1 MTVKELNRDELTE
14 LKQHYYSEN
23 HNNVSYGELA
33 SINELVTDNE
43 IYNAYENTEF
53 TLDDFFCDSNN
64 ETRKEEVIFESNLK
78 YYKDILEDTKDYIDT
93 YSIGDLTLKDVG
105 EKYSKKLANIMFDL
119 LYASWSFKDLG
130 SLDNIK
136 VQMAE
141 TIRDD
146 YEVEEIRSTRKREEI
161 IKEIYEVS
169 ENINENRE
177 EEEEL

>member
-1 MTVKELNRDELTE
+1 MTVRELNRDELTE

-23 HNNVSYGELA
+23 SNNVSYGEFA

-43 IYNAYENTEF
+43 IFEKYENTEF
-53 TLDDFFCDSNN
+53 TLDDFFCNSNN
-64 ETRKEEVIFESNLK
+64 EERKEELIFENNLK
-78 YYKDILEDTKDYIDT
+78 YYKDILYDTKDYIDT
-93 YSIGDLTLKDVG
+93 YSKGDITLKDVG

-119 LYASWSFKDLG
+119 LYASWSFKDLNN
-130 SLDNIK
+130 LEDMKI
-136 VQMAE
+136 QMAE

-146 YEVEEIRSTRKREEI
+146 YEVEEIRTQRSKEEI

-169 ENINENRE
+169 TNNHENNE

>member
-14 LKQHYYSEN
+14 LKQRYYSEK
-23 HNNVSYGELA
+23 HNNVSYSELV

-43 IYNAYENTEF
+43 IFRKYENTEF
-53 TLDDFFCDSNN
+53 TLEDFFCSSND
-64 ETRKEEVIFESNLK
+64 EERKEEVIFESNLK

-93 YSIGDLTLKDVG
+93 YSKGDLTLKDVG

-119 LYASWSFKDLG
+119 LYASWSFKDLNN
-130 SLDNIK
+130 LEDMK

-146 YEVEEIRSTRKREEI
+146 YEVEEIRSNRKREEI
-161 IKEIYEVS
+161 IRDIYEVS
-169 ENINENRE
+169 ANINENNE